1 VSHRHLTDDNLGY
14 TFIRSDTSFNLHQPT
29 IMEARRPPEYT
40 LDIVAD
46 RTNVKDVVK
55 GTTNYSQHVR
65 CGC

>member
-1 VSHRHLTDDNLGY
+1 
-14 TFIRSDTSFNLHQPT
+14 
-29 IMEARRPPEYT
+29 MEARRPPEYT